1 MESLNHENL
10 RLALQGALANLERN
24 KENVNALNV
33 FPVPDGDTGTNM
45 VLTLKSAV
53 KNGLEVSSASIGS
66 ILQKTSQGSLMGA
79 RGNSG
84 VILSQIFRGFAE
96 ALKQEETADVKK
108 LARAVKNASAVAYKA
123 VMKPT
128 EGTILTVAREMAD
141 FAMRIASSEEDILSF
156 LSKILEE
163 GRKSLANT
171 PNLLPVLKEAGVVD
185 AGGAGLLYILE
196 GAYRALSGE
205 KMDSLSMELTQEKKP
220 VISQKTEIT
229 FGYCTE
235 FMIHAKNVDIDK
247 FRSSIAVM
255 GDSLLVVSGEETV
268 KVHVH
273 TDQPGIVLTQAL
285 KLGALSDIKIDNMRF
300 QHNEILLKKELETK
314 LYSGISSSELKK
326 FSLISV
332 CSGDGIEKLFRDLNV
347 DFIVSGGQ
355 TMNPSTEDFIKAIDS
370 TAAEH
375 IFILPNNSNIILAA
389 QQAKEISSKD
399 ITVIPTKTIPQGIT
413 SLLQF
418 NEEASQDE
426 NERNMISA
434 IDSVKTGLVTY
445 AVRDTEING
454 RTIKTNDI
462 IGLMDKEILANGHDI
477 SDVVIQLT
485 DAMVDDETSMITLY
499 YGEDVE
505 ERDAEKLLKDL
516 DEKYSEIDVE
526 IVKGNQP
533 VYYYMIS
540 VE

>member
-53 KNGLEVSSASIGS
+53 KNGLEVSSTSIGA

-84 VILSQIFRGFAE
+84 VILSQLFRGFAE

-108 LARAVKNASAVAYKA
+108 LAKAVKNASAVAYKA

-205 KMDSLSMELTQEKKP
+205 KMDSPSMELAPEEPST
-220 VISQKTEIT
+220 ISSKTEIT

-235 FMIHAKNVDIDK
+235 FMIYAKNVDIDK
-247 FRSSIAVM
+247 FRSSLAVM

-300 QHNEILLKKELETK
+300 QHNEILLKKELEAK
-314 LYSGISSSELKK
+314 QDSSISSSELKK

-389 QQAKEISSKD
+389 QQAKEMSSKD

-418 NEEASQDE
+418 NEEASLDE
-426 NERNMISA
+426 NERNMTSA

-454 RTIKTNDI
+454 RTIKTDDI
-462 IGLMDKEILANGHDI
+462 IGLMDKEIVVNGNDI

-485 DAMVDDETSMITLY
+485 DEMVDDGTSMITLF

-505 ERDAEKLLKDL
+505 EQDAEKLLKTL
-516 DEKYSEIDVE
+516 DEKYSEIDIE

>member
-53 KNGLEVSSASIGS
+53 KNGLEVSSTSIGA

-84 VILSQIFRGFAE
+84 VILSQLFRGFAE

-108 LARAVKNASAVAYKA
+108 LAKAVKNASAVAYKA

-205 KMDSLSMELTQEKKP
+205 KMDSPSMELAPEEPST
-220 VISQKTEIT
+220 ISSKTEIT

-247 FRSSIAVM
+247 FRSSLAVM

-300 QHNEILLKKELETK
+300 QHNEILLKKELEAK
-314 LYSGISSSELKK
+314 QDSSISSSELKK

-389 QQAKEISSKD
+389 QQAKEMSSKD

-418 NEEASQDE
+418 NEEASLDE
-426 NERNMISA
+426 NERNMTSA

-454 RTIKTNDI
+454 RTIKTDDI
-462 IGLMDKEILANGHDI
+462 IGLMDKEIVVNGNDI

-485 DAMVDDETSMITLY
+485 DEMVDDGTSMITLF

-505 ERDAEKLLKDL
+505 EQDAEKLLKTL
-516 DEKYSEIDVE
+516 DEKYSEIDIE